1 MDYYNDFN
9 ITSNQDVS
17 TLFTERELF
26 TFSDAALYIKSL
38 PYKRNSN
45 KNDIACVL
53 KDSYGTCSTKHALL
67 HQLAI
72 ENMQGDFKLM
82 MGIYKMGIKNTPRI
96 ASVLAEYELDYIP
109 EAHNYLKYHNLI
121 LDFTNKK
128 SSPRDFME
136 DLLEEREI
144 TPLQITEFKAN
155 YHKSYISRWLKE
167 EDIPYSVKQLWDIRE
182 KCIKTLSEST
192 LVSQ

>member
-82 MGIYKMGIKNTPRI
+82 MGIYKMGTKIRFSVFKVLYLI
-96 ASVLAEYELDYIP
+96 YFQAASFRVIQK
-109 EAHNYLKYHNLI
+109 AHY
-121 LDFTNKK
+121 FTCQHMK
-128 SSPRDFME
+128 S
-136 DLLEEREI
+136 
-144 TPLQITEFKAN
+144 
-155 YHKSYISRWLKE
+155 
-167 EDIPYSVKQLWDIRE
+167 
-182 KCIKTLSEST
+182 
-192 LVSQ
+192 

>member
-9 ITSNQDVS
+9 ITSNKNIS
-17 TLFTERELF
+17 ISFTERELF

-45 KNDIACVL
+45 KSDIACVL
-53 KDSYGTCSTKHALL
+53 KDNYGTCSTKHALL

-82 MGIYKMGIKNTPRI
+82 MGIYKMGAKNTPRI
-96 ASVLAEYELDYIP
+96 AGVLAEYNLDYIP
-109 EAHNYLKYHNLI
+109 EAHNYLKYYNLI

-144 TPLQITEFKAN
+144 TPLQISDFKVN
-155 YHKSYISRWLKE
+155 YHKNHISRWLIE
-167 EDIPYSVKQLWDIRE
+167 EDIPYSAEQLWDIRE
-182 KCIKTLSEST
+182 KCIRTLSESA